1 MIDSKTLDISWIN
14 NISAKNRKADKILV
28 EKVIRALFLL
38 EGLAK
43 VDLNFVFKG
52 GTALML
58 IMDSSKR
65 LSIDI
70 DVILYDEPEN
80 LEALFQK
87 LISEQ
92 HFSRFELQHRSAESK
107 IKKAHYK
114 FFYSPIHKT
123 QLEEEYVL
131 LDILFE
137 EPNYQQIVE
146 LPIKSKFIITN
157 GEGVTVKL
165 PSKNDILGDKLTAF
179 APNTTGIPYFK
190 KEKSMSMEIMKQLYD
205 IAGLVDIADDMEIL
219 GETFRIFSRTEL
231 NYRNKEDMDHNDV
244 LEDVIQTSL
253 CIVSRG
259 IAGNGNFEELQSGIQ
274 RVSRFIFSEAFHL
287 DKAITMASKAAYIA
301 CLIKYRSKIIEK
313 YNNPL
318 QMKAWEILD
327 PMWPRLNRLKKSNPE
342 AFFYWYKTHEI
353 IQKNN
358 G

>member
-1 MIDSKTLDISWIN
+1 MIESKTLDISWIN
-14 NISAKNRKADKILV
+14 DISAKNRKADKILV
-28 EKVIRALFLL
+28 EKLIRALFLL

-52 GTALML
+52 GTAMML
-58 IMDSSKR
+58 ILDSSKR

-70 DVILYDEPEN
+70 DIILYEEPEN
-80 LEALFQK
+80 LEELFQK

-92 HFSRFELQHRSAESK
+92 HFSRFELQHRNTESK

-114 FFYSPIHKT
+114 FYYSPIHKT
-123 QLEEEYVL
+123 QSEEEYVL

-146 LPIKSKFIITN
+146 LPIKSKFIITD
-157 GEGVTVKL
+157 GEKVTVKL

-190 KEKSMSMEIMKQLYD
+190 KDKSMSMEIMKQLYD
-205 IAGLVDIADDMEIL
+205 IADLVDIADNLEIL
-219 GETFRIFSRTEL
+219 SETFKTFSRTEL
-231 NYRNKEDMDHNDV
+231 NYRNKEEMNHNDV

-259 IAGNGNFEELQSGIQ
+259 TAGIGNFDELQAGIQ

-301 CLIKYRSKIIEK
+301 SLIKYKSEVIEK

-318 QMKAWEILD
+318 QMKEWEISD

-342 AFFYWYKTHEI
+342 AFFYWYKIHEI